1 MSKLSDHDLKQMSE
15 DWQGRQPG
23 PVIRSLLKRT
33 LDELRV
39 ARDRL
44 NQNPN
49 NSLALL
55 ALGRYG
61 ALMGV

>member
-1 MSKLSDHDLKQMSE
+1 MSE
-15 DWQGRQPG
+15 DWQHRQSE
-23 PVIRSLLKRT
+23 PVVRSLLKRT

-49 NSLALL
+49 NSSRPSGSMAPWQRSDDLSKAVTGLA
-55 ALGRYG
+55 
-61 ALMGV
+61 